1 MPTKPNRE
9 PDNMNPRLA
18 DPMATLAHH
27 DAQISA
33 LGGRMT
39 GVENQMRT
47 LQGEVH
53 TGFAAVQSSMNSQ
66 IGSLASKLDKL
77 DATPKIDFHKTVA
90 TITTIAV
97 LFSMI
102 VGGIIYI
109 TTGQFAGAWSRQDAF
124 NTHMTSRVENLES
137 QTQKVLGWAPVTEP
151 ARNKR

>member
-1 MPTKPNRE
+1 MPARPNRE
-9 PDNMNPRLA
+9 TDDMKQTLI
-18 DPMATLAHH
+18 DPMTTLAHH
-27 DAQISA
+27 DEQISA

-39 GVENQMRT
+39 GVETQMRT

-77 DATPKIDFHKTVA
+77 DAAPKLDFHKTVA
-90 TITTIAV
+90 TVTTIAV

-124 NTHMTSRVENLES
+124 NSHMTSRIESIES
-137 QTQKVLGWAPVTEP
+137 QTQKVLGWAPLAEP